1 MTKDKGAR
9 EKLRASYSSLSL
21 YTWGPPEARQALMVR
36 VIINMKA
43 EGTATMHTFP
53 TDLGGKTCG
62 IRIEDEQDD

>member
-1 MTKDKGAR
+1 M
-9 EKLRASYSSLSL
+9 RASYSSLSL

-53 TDLGGKTCG
+53 TDLVTKNLHNKLDY
-62 IRIEDEQDD
+62 EN